1 MEHKGGQAASG
12 LRWSSLTVIAVLIAI
27 LIAAPV
33 LSVFWATVLSFLTS
47 FLHRKCAL
55 LPRDLFSN
63 PQGVGRTF
71 MGSGLVRALE
81 GGSIGMLNVGTTC
94 AGAGLI
100 VGVVTL
106 TGLGLK
112 FSSIILTYAGGSL
125 LLTAIYTGLI
135 VWIIGLAVP
144 VTASYIISAVIAAP
158 ALIKLGVPDYAAHMF
173 IFYYAVLSEVSPPT
187 ALSPFAA
194 AAITGG
200 DPYRTTLQSWKYT
213 MPAFLVTIRCTHRV
227 GLLLTGLLLVTL
239 ALPFITYAPNRLL
252 SGEGRG
258 LWQVMP
264 WLAGVQLAA
273 ALAGMLLCWLPGRI
287 VPFLHLLLA
296 ELLFPLLIWGSG
308 QAALELSRHGS
319 PLARTSPGSGLW
331 LSLALCL
338 LLASEAIRHLTVR
351 PLWRWLL
358 NAQVWLLPIILLAI
372 GALDQL
378 SLLKEYAN
386 RQEVFDDA
394 LRQHL
399 LLLFGTLL
407 PGLLIGL
414 PLGVWLW
421 RRPRWQ
427 APAFTALNV
436 IQTIPSVALFG
447 LLIAPLAGLARYF
460 PTLGELGVSG
470 TGVAPALIALT
481 LYALL
486 PLVRGVVTGL
496 QQVPQDA
503 LESATAMGMS
513 AGQRFR
519 QVQLPLAMP
528 VLLRSLRVVSV
539 QTVGMAVVAALIG
552 AGGFG
557 ALVFQGLLSSALD
570 LVLLGV
576 VPTIALA
583 VVVDALFALW
593 GAWLKGEAND

>member
-1 MEHKGGQAASG
+1 
-12 LRWSSLTVIAVLIAI
+12 
-27 LIAAPV
+27 
-33 LSVFWATVLSFLTS
+33 
-47 FLHRKCAL
+47 
-55 LPRDLFSN
+55 
-63 PQGVGRTF
+63 
-71 MGSGLVRALE
+71 
-81 GGSIGMLNVGTTC
+81 
-94 AGAGLI
+94 
-100 VGVVTL
+100 
-106 TGLGLK
+106 
-112 FSSIILTYAGGSL
+112 
-125 LLTAIYTGLI
+125 
-135 VWIIGLAVP
+135 
-144 VTASYIISAVIAAP
+144 
-158 ALIKLGVPDYAAHMF
+158 
-173 IFYYAVLSEVSPPT
+173 
-187 ALSPFAA
+187 
-194 AAITGG
+194 
-200 DPYRTTLQSWKYT
+200 
-213 MPAFLVTIRCTHRV
+213 
-227 GLLLTGLLLVTL
+227 
-239 ALPFITYAPNRLL
+239 
-252 SGEGRG
+252 
-258 LWQVMP
+258 
-264 WLAGVQLAA
+264 
-273 ALAGMLLCWLPGRI
+273 
-287 VPFLHLLLA
+287 
-296 ELLFPLLIWGSG
+296 
-308 QAALELSRHGS
+308 
-319 PLARTSPGSGLW
+319 

-338 LLASEAIRHLTVR
+338 LLASEAIRHLTAR

-358 NAQVWLLPIILLAI
+358 NAQVWLLPIILLAA

-427 APAFTALNV
+427 APAFTVLNV

-447 LLIAPLAGLARYF
+447 LLIAPLAGVARYF
-460 PTLGELGVSG
+460 PALGELGVSG